1 MSRQRRVGMIHTENV
16 ENVRS
21 EMFWAWAR
29 MEPVP
34 TGPKQMSCCKSYLGK
49 NNEVKE
55 GEEEVEEDR
64 TRKKSSY
71 DPMTSNLPECFFRCL
86 IMTTF
91 LAFYMCI
98 GAAIFCAIER
108 EEEKEHSR
116 EMIEM
121 WDKFQKEN
129 SIPQEKMDKFLHKH
143 YEMCEMGDHNHEGNN
158 IQWDYVSSLFFTGTI
173 LTTIGYG
180 HSSPAT
186 LGGRVFTIFYAI
198 AGIPFMLGLLN
209 VVAEILLTTLKII
222 KSKFK
227 KKPYPDVFHHEVFIS
242 ALACVV
248 ALLIFMTFVFK
259 VQESSW
265 TYEQSIYFSFIT
277 MTTIGF
283 GDFVPAQVNVE
294 NNSPTLITREFL
306 NLILIFVSV
315 LVWYFLSQVS
325 AQVLKVHLKGLYRKL
340 ESKSSFFNKTNNKY
354 PEIEANHQVD
364 GDSDDPEIG
373 PDRCTC
379 NCTCGYDHMTDS
391 ASGVLDTHS
400 AVSDRS
406 MAEFQHP
413 NNNLECIKD
422 DDDGELDYDDQSSVS
437 SVQSSEN
444 NTSHNIDFSPR
455 LQPDQVAEPSET
467 PLKIPSIVITPV
479 DPSAKLSSNTNKE
492 NAAYST
498 LLNSENVDHPC
509 DSGKGSSEIT
519 TFTCQTNDI
528 ISNNISPSQ
537 SSDSLSSNSSGVF
550 SDSLSKAGVYVNGGF
565 MPSTPRMKRSKSEE
579 VGSSS
584 FISSISIGSKGIRRI
599 SRSLTD
605 LAFSNKPYKH
615 LDERRLSGVEY
626 SRKVESFSI
635 HTKVFDDMMKS

>member
-49 NNEVKE
+49 NNEVK
-55 GEEEVEEDR
+55 
-64 TRKKSSY
+64 
-71 DPMTSNLPECFFRCL
+71 MTSNLPECFFRCL